1 MKTTIKINLSG
12 QIFTLDEDAYQVLK
26 DYLDSISKR
35 FRDTDEG
42 KEIIE
47 DIESR
52 IAELFQEKISEKK
65 QVITI
70 DDVKAIIDI
79 MGRPEDILDEEETTG
94 QESRSN
100 FANGKKTRRF
110 YRDPENSAIGGVCSG
125 LAAYFGI
132 ETWLMRLLWVI
143 FFFATGGGLIF
154 ILYIVLWIAV
164 PKATTAAEKL
174 EMRGEKVT
182 VSNIEKTVKE
192 EYETV
197 KENVKE
203 GYEKVRTSNEL
214 KKTKN
219 VLDEIFHFIGQFFL
233 IIAKIVLFIIGFSL
247 IICGLAILAGM
258 SLAFFFSRTFFP
270 ITFFGSDVNSLT
282 EIFGIFGDPTNL
294 TLISIALF
302 FTIVIPVV
310 ALIYGMIKMMF
321 RFKANDKMIG
331 LTAFILWLL
340 SLIFLISM
348 TAVEGWH
355 FNEYGRSSTTY
366 ELEEFPSDTLL
377 IQFNANPD
385 IEGFSN
391 DLYSDYNDDLHLLST
406 EEKVYGKIDLNI
418 LPGEFEEW
426 ELTVRKH
433 SQGRN
438 DAEAVK
444 NAGKLNYDW
453 KQESSTL
460 ILEPYF
466 NLDKPNRWRAPG
478 TRVTVMVPE
487 GKYVRFSS
495 NTQYFL
501 YRVKT
506 VDELRKHELAGEIW
520 KMTEEGLVSIR
531 Q

>member
-35 FRDTDEG
+35 FRDSNEG
-42 KEIIE
+42 MEIIE

-52 IAELFQEKISEKK
+52 IAELFHEKVSEKK

-70 DDVKAIIDI
+70 NDVRAIINI
-79 MGRPEDILDEEETTG
+79 MGQPEEILEEEG
-94 QESRSN
+94 NAEEQSESTYY
-100 FANGKKTRRF
+100 NGKKTRKF
-110 YRDPENSAIGGVCSG
+110 YRDPDNTAIGGVCSG

-132 ETWLMRLLWVI
+132 EIWLMRLLWVI

-203 GYEKVRTSNEL
+203 GYQKVKNSNEM
-214 KKTKN
+214 KKTKS
-219 VLDEIFHFIGQFFL
+219 VLDEIFYVIGQFIL
-233 IIAKIVLFIIGFSL
+233 IIFKIILFAIGFSL
-247 IICGLAILAGM
+247 IIAGVVTL
-258 SLAFFFSRTFFP
+258 SALSIGFFFSSTVFP
-270 ITFFGSDVNSLT
+270 MRWFGSDINSFA
-282 EIFGIFGDPTNL
+282 EIFGVFGDPTNL

-302 FTIVIPVV
+302 FTIVIPLI
-310 ALIYGMIKMMF
+310 ALIYGGIKMMF

-331 LTAFILWLL
+331 LTAFVMWIL

-348 TAVEGWH
+348 AAVEGWH
-355 FNEYGRSSTTY
+355 FNEYGKASTTH
-366 ELEEFPSDTLL
+366 ELKAFPSDTLYVR
-377 IQFNANPD
+377 ISQDTD
-385 IEGFSN
+385 IEGFSEKWFTR
-391 DLYSDYNDDLHLLST
+391 DDDEWHILST
-406 EEKVYGKIDLNI
+406 ADKVYGKIDLNI
-418 LPGEFEEW
+418 SPGDFDDW
-426 ELTVRKH
+426 ELAVHKH

-438 DAEAVK
+438 NSDAVF
-444 NAGKLNYDW
+444 NAEKLDYDW
-453 KQESSTL
+453 EQESSTL
-460 ILEPYF
+460 ILDPYF

-478 TRVTVMVPE
+478 TRVTLFVPE
-487 GKYVRFSS
+487 GKYVHLGK
-495 NTQYFL
+495 NTRYFL
-501 YRVKT
+501 NRVKT
-506 VDELRKHELAGEIW
+506 VDDVWKHELAGEVW
-520 KMTEEGLVSIR
+520 KMTEDGLVSTNE
-531 Q
+531 